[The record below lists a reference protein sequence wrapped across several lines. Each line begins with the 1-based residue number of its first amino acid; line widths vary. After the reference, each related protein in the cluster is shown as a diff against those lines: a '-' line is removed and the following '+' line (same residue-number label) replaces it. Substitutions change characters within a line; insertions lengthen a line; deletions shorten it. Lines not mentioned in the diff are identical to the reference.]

1 MLQLAN
7 TDLDFSQVKNLSA
20 LVELTPLNQEDISF
34 MIIQDSMGTG
44 TPDEISLAT
53 LLCFW

>member
-7 TDLDFSQVKNLSA
+7 TDLDFSQVKNLSV

-53 LLCFW
+53 LSCFW